1 MPSRVPDA
9 LQIPS
14 AFLAPPVPPGTHFI
28 QARLPIPL
36 RHPVFT
42 PLSCPYSASLPVFP
56 FPSLTPRRPG
66 KSRAGCHRPADTVPG
81 LSRAPFPAPALAG
94 ARHRAAKEP
103 CRQLAAPY
111 QAAPYTVPGLSRAPF
126 PAPALAGAVHR
137 ACLSRR
143 HSAGRKKHTP
153 RLPQEPRQTPSPCIP
168 PETPPPGIPG
178 GGPCPARPHTVP
190 PKNRAAKEPCRQLTA
205 PYQAAPHTVPPIGG
219 TMSRR
224 HHSGGVLR
232 PPF

>member
-94 ARHRAAKEP
+94 TRHRAAKEP
-103 CRQLAAPY
+103 CRQLTAPY

-126 PAPALAGAVHR
+126 PAPALAGA
-137 ACLSRR
+137 
-143 HSAGRKKHTP
+143 
-153 RLPQEPRQTPSPCIP
+153 IP
-168 PETPPPGIPG
+168 PAGKNTHRGSLRSLARHPLHASPPRPRRREFPAAAHAPPGHIP
-178 GGPCPARPHTVP
+178 CRQ
-190 PKNRAAKEPCRQLTA
+190 EPCRQR
-205 PYQAAPHTVPPIGG
+205 TVPSIDGTVSGG
-219 TMSRR
+219 TTYRAANWRHRIRR
-224 HHSGGVLR
+224 HHAVPAIAGTTYRAVN
-232 PPF
+232 